1 VQRRGVCLNVT
12 TLVLGIGSTILS
24 DDGVGIA
31 VARAIESR
39 AAGREGVEFAVNEE
53 GGFSLL
59 EDALGFD
66 RLVVIDAVLGPS
78 PGRLRRLDLSEI
90 APTVHCGG
98 PHGLNLAT
106 VLEFGRTQGLAVPR
120 EVIVYAV
127 EIRDATT
134 FGERLSPAVE
144 ARVGDIAR
152 EIERE
157 LFGG

>member
-1 VQRRGVCLNVT
+1 MR
-12 TLVLGIGSTILS
+12 TLVLGVGSSILS

-31 VARAIESR
+31 VARALEAR
-39 AAGREGVEFAVNEE
+39 AAGRKDVEFGVNEE

-78 PGRLRRLDLSEI
+78 PGRFRRLDLSEL

-106 VLEFGRTQGLAVPR
+106 VLEFGRAQGLAVPR
-120 EVIVYAV
+120 DVTVYAV
-127 EIRDATT
+127 EVRDATT
-134 FGERLSPAVE
+134 FGDRLSPAVE
-144 ARVGDIAR
+144 ARIGDIVR
-152 EIERE
+152 EIEHE

>member
-1 VQRRGVCLNVT
+1 MQRRGVCLNVK
-12 TLVLGIGSTILS
+12 TLVLGVGSSILA

-31 VARAIESR
+31 VARALESR
-39 AAGREGVEFAVNEE
+39 AAGREDVEFGVNEE

-66 RLVVIDAVLGPS
+66 RLVVIDAVLGRS
-78 PGRLRRLDLSEI
+78 PGRLRRLDLSEL

-106 VLEFGRTQGLAVPR
+106 VLEFGRRQGLAAPR

-127 EIRDATT
+127 EVPDVNT
-134 FGERLSPAVE
+134 FGEELSPAVE
-144 ARVGDIAR
+144 ARIGEIVR

-157 LFGG
+157 IFGV